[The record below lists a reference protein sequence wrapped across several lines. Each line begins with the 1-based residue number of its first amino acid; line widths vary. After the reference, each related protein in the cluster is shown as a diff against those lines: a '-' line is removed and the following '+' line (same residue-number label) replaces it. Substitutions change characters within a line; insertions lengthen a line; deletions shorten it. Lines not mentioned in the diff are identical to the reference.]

1 MARAHRAPRHAATA
15 RRRAVRPALAH
26 YLGCMEPL
34 FRMFRVNAAEAQRI
48 AAAPDEPHQ
57 HDFEELIMGMEGQL
71 EHFIDFRT
79 TTIAAPFVSFVTKGK
94 VHRVKPGLKDGK
106 CDMWVLRFRS
116 EFIPETTFQLY
127 AFFHANADIAL
138 PDAFCFQRLLAVC
151 DLIAGEMQQPEPDL
165 AVVRQLLG
173 ALFTLIR
180 SEHRRQHPEAEA
192 PATAQN
198 ETFRNFL
205 QILEENYRQ
214 PHDVEFYASQLFM
227 SPRNLNL
234 MTQHIL
240 QQSVS
245 RIIETRKLIEA
256 KNLLVGTDK
265 PVSEIGFDLGYQ
277 EKAYFTRVFKKN
289 TGQTPTEF
297 REEMRKLV
305 V

>member
-1 MARAHRAPRHAATA
+1 MDH
-15 RRRAVRPALAH
+15 
-26 YLGCMEPL
+26 L
-34 FRMFRVNAAEAQRI
+34 FRMFHVDADEAKRI
-48 AAAPDEPHQ
+48 AATPDDPHQ
-57 HDFEELIMGMEGQL
+57 HDFEELIIGVEGQL
-71 EHFIDFRT
+71 DHFIDFRT
-79 TTIAAPFVSFVTKGK
+79 ATIDAPFVSFVTKGK
-94 VHRVKPGLKDGK
+94 VHRVKPGLKDGR

-116 EFIPETTFQLY
+116 EFIPETIFQLY

-138 PDAFCFQRLLAVC
+138 PDAFCFKRLLTVC
-151 DLIAGEMQQPEPDL
+151 ELISGEMEQPEPDL

-180 SEHRRQHPEAEA
+180 SEHRRQHPEVEA
-192 PATAQN
+192 PSATQN

-205 QILEENYRQ
+205 QVLEENYRQ

-227 SPRNLNL
+227 SARNLNL
-234 MTQHIL
+234 ITQHIL

-256 KNLLVGTDK
+256 KNLLISTDK

-297 REEMRKLV
+297 REEMRKLLT
-305 V
+305 

>member
-1 MARAHRAPRHAATA
+1 MDD
-15 RRRAVRPALAH
+15 
-26 YLGCMEPL
+26 L
-34 FRMFRVNAAEAQRI
+34 FRLIRVGAAEAARI
-48 AAAPDEPHQ
+48 GEVPNEPHQ
-57 HDFEELIMGMEGQL
+57 HDFEELIIGVEGQL

-79 TTIAAPFVSFVTKGK
+79 TISKAPFVTFVTKGK
-94 VHRVKPGLKDGK
+94 VHRVKPGLKDGR

-138 PDAFCFQRLLAVC
+138 PDAFCFSRLLTVC
-151 DLIAGEMQQPEPDL
+151 ELIEGEMAQAQPDL

-192 PATAQN
+192 PSTTQN
-198 ETFRNFL
+198 ETFRHFL
-205 QILEENYRQ
+205 QVLEENYRQ

-234 MTQHIL
+234 ITHHIL

-256 KNLLVGTDK
+256 KNLLIATDK
-265 PVSEIGFDLGYQ
+265 PVSEIGFELGYE

-289 TGQTPTEF
+289 SGQTPTEF
-297 REEMRKLV
+297 QEEMRRLV

>member
-1 MARAHRAPRHAATA
+1 MDQ
-15 RRRAVRPALAH
+15 
-26 YLGCMEPL
+26 L
-34 FRMFRVNAAEAQRI
+34 FRLFRVDAAEAQRI
-48 AAAPDEPHQ
+48 AQAPDEPHQ
-57 HDFEELIMGMEGQL
+57 HDFEELIIGVEGQL

-79 TTIAAPFVSFVTKGK
+79 ATIAAPFVSFVTKGK
-94 VHRVKPGLKDGK
+94 VHRVRPALKDGR
-106 CDMWVLRFRS
+106 CDMRVLRFRS

-138 PDAFCFQRLLAVC
+138 HDVRCFNRLLTVC
-151 DLIAGEMQQPEPDL
+151 DLIEGEMEQPEPDL
-165 AVVRQLLG
+165 AVVRQLLS

-180 SEHRRQHPEAEA
+180 SEHRRLHPDEDAP
-192 PATAQN
+192 PATQS
-198 ETFRNFL
+198 ETFRHFL
-205 QILEENYRQ
+205 RILEENFRQ

-234 MTQHIL
+234 ITQHIL

-256 KNLLVGTDK
+256 KNLLIATDK
-265 PVSEIGFDLGYQ
+265 PVSEIGFDLGFN

-305 V
+305 A

>member
-1 MARAHRAPRHAATA
+1 MDD
-15 RRRAVRPALAH
+15 
-26 YLGCMEPL
+26 L
-34 FRMFRVNAAEAQRI
+34 FRLFRVDATEAQRI
-48 AAAPDEPHQ
+48 AAAPNVPHQ
-57 HDFEELIMGMEGQL
+57 HDFEELIIGAEGQL

-79 TTIAAPFVSFVTKGK
+79 ATIAAPFVSFVTKGK
-94 VHRVKPGLKDGK
+94 VHRVVPRTKDGR

-116 EFIPETTFQLY
+116 EFIPETVFQLY
-127 AFFHANADIAL
+127 AFFHANADIGL
-138 PDAFCFQRLLAVC
+138 HDVRCFKRLLTVC
-151 DLIAGEMQQPEPDL
+151 ELIDGEMQQPEPDL

-180 SEHRRQHPEAEA
+180 SEHRRQHPEADA
-192 PATAQN
+192 PPASQS
-198 ETFRNFL
+198 ETFRHFL

-234 MTQHIL
+234 ITLHIL

-256 KNLLVGTDK
+256 KNLLISTDK
-265 PVSEIGFDLGYQ
+265 PVSEIGFELGYQ

-305 V
+305 A

>member
-1 MARAHRAPRHAATA
+1 MDD
-15 RRRAVRPALAH
+15 
-26 YLGCMEPL
+26 L
-34 FRMFRVNAAEAQRI
+34 FRMFRVDAAEAQRI

-57 HDFEELIMGMEGQL
+57 HDFEELILGIEGQL

-79 TTIAAPFVSFVTKGK
+79 STIAAPFVSFVTKGK
-94 VHRVKPGLKDGK
+94 VHRVKPGLKDGR

-138 PDAFCFQRLLAVC
+138 PDAFCFNRLLTVC
-151 DLIAGEMQQPEPDL
+151 ELIADEMEQAEPDL
-165 AVVRQLLG
+165 AVVRQLLS

-180 SEHRRQHPEAEA
+180 SEHRRQHPEVET
-192 PATAQN
+192 PAATQS

-205 QILEENYRQ
+205 QILEENFRQ
-214 PHDVEFYASQLFM
+214 PHDVDFYASQLFM

-234 MTQHIL
+234 ITQHIL

-256 KNLLVGTDK
+256 KNLLIKTDK
-265 PVSEIGFDLGYQ
+265 LVSEIGVELGYN
-277 EKAYFTRVFKKN
+277 EKDYSTRVFKKN

>member
-1 MARAHRAPRHAATA
+1 MDD
-15 RRRAVRPALAH
+15 
-26 YLGCMEPL
+26 L
-34 FRMFRVNAAEAQRI
+34 FRMFHLDAAEAQRI
-48 AAAPDEPHQ
+48 AAVPDDPHQ
-57 HDFEELIMGMEGQL
+57 HDFEELIIGVEGQL
-71 EHFIDFRT
+71 DHFIDFRT
-79 TTIAAPFVSFVTKGK
+79 STIDAPFVSFVTKGK
-94 VHRVKPGLKDGK
+94 VHRVKPGLKDGR

-116 EFIPETTFQLY
+116 EFIPETIFQLY

-138 PDAFCFQRLLAVC
+138 PDAFCFKRLLTVC
-151 DLIAGEMQQPEPDL
+151 ELISGEMEQPEPDL

-180 SEHRRQHPEAEA
+180 SEHRRQHPEVEA
-192 PATAQN
+192 PSATQN

-205 QILEENYRQ
+205 QLLEENYRQ

-227 SPRNLNL
+227 STRNLNL
-234 MTQHIL
+234 ITQHIL

-256 KNLLVGTDK
+256 KNLLISTDK

-297 REEMRKLV
+297 REEMRKLLT
-305 V
+305 

>member
-1 MARAHRAPRHAATA
+1 M
-15 RRRAVRPALAH
+15 
-26 YLGCMEPL
+26 GPL
-34 FRMFRVNAAEAQRI
+34 FRLFRVDAAEAERI
-48 AAAPDEPHQ
+48 AQEPDEPHQ
-57 HDFEELIMGMEGQL
+57 HDFEELIIGLEGQL

-94 VHRVKPGLKDGK
+94 VHRVRPQVKDGR

-138 PDAFCFQRLLAVC
+138 PDAFCFERLITVC
-151 DLIAGEMQQPEPDL
+151 GLINGEMERPEPDL
-165 AVVRQLLG
+165 AVVRQLLS

-180 SEHRRQHPEAEA
+180 SEHRRQHPEADA
-192 PATAQN
+192 PDSTQN

-205 QILEENYRQ
+205 RILEENFRQ

-234 MTQHIL
+234 ITQHIL

-256 KNLLVGTDK
+256 KNLLVATDK
-265 PVSEIGFDLGYQ
+265 PVSEIGFELGYN

-305 V
+305 A

>member
-1 MARAHRAPRHAATA
+1 M
-15 RRRAVRPALAH
+15 VD
-26 YLGCMEPL
+26 L
-34 FRMFRVNAAEAQRI
+34 FRIFHVDAADAQRI
-48 AAAPDEPHQ
+48 AATPDDPHQ
-57 HDFEELIMGMEGQL
+57 HDFEELIIGVEGQL
-71 EHFIDFRT
+71 DHFIDFRT
-79 TTIAAPFVSFVTKGK
+79 ATIDAPFVSFVTKGK

-116 EFIPETTFQLY
+116 EFIPETVFQLY

-138 PDAFCFQRLLAVC
+138 PDAFCFKRLLTVC
-151 DLIAGEMQQPEPDL
+151 ELIAGEMEQPEPDL

-180 SEHRRQHPEAEA
+180 SEHRRQHPEVEA
-192 PATAQN
+192 PSATQN

-205 QILEENYRQ
+205 QVLEENYRQ

-227 SPRNLNL
+227 SARNLNL
-234 MTQHIL
+234 ITQHIL

-256 KNLLVGTDK
+256 KNLLISTDK

-305 V
+305 T

>member
-1 MARAHRAPRHAATA
+1 MD
-15 RRRAVRPALAH
+15 
-26 YLGCMEPL
+26 EL
-34 FRMFRVNAAEAQRI
+34 FRMFRVDAAEAVRI
-48 AAAPDEPHQ
+48 ATALDEPHQ
-57 HDFEELIMGMEGQL
+57 HDFEELIIGVQGQL

-94 VHRVKPGLKDGK
+94 VHRVKPGLKDGR

-138 PDAFCFQRLLAVC
+138 PDEFCFKRLLTVC
-151 DLIAGEMQQPEPDL
+151 ELIDGEMERPEPDL

-180 SEHRRQHPEAEA
+180 SEHRRQHPEEEA
-192 PATAQN
+192 ASATQN
-198 ETFRNFL
+198 ETFRSFL
-205 QILEENYRQ
+205 RILEENYRQ

-227 SPRNLNL
+227 SARNLNL
-234 MTQHIL
+234 ITQHIL

-256 KNLLVGTDK
+256 KNLLISTDK
-265 PVSEIGFDLGYQ
+265 PVSEIGFELGYN

-305 V
+305 A

>member
-1 MARAHRAPRHAATA
+1 MDD
-15 RRRAVRPALAH
+15 
-26 YLGCMEPL
+26 L
-34 FRMFRVNAAEAQRI
+34 FRMFRVDVAEAQRI
-48 AAAPDEPHQ
+48 AAAPDDPHQ
-57 HDFEELIMGMEGQL
+57 HDFEELIIGMQGQL
-71 EHFIDFRT
+71 EHFIDFQT
-79 TTIAAPFVSFVTKGK
+79 STIAAPFVSFVTKGK
-94 VHRVKPGLKDGK
+94 VHRVKPGLKDGR

-127 AFFHANADIAL
+127 SFFHANADIAL
-138 PDAFCFQRLLAVC
+138 PDAYCFNRLLTVC
-151 DLIAGEMQQPEPDL
+151 ELIAGEMKQAEPDL
-165 AVVRQLLG
+165 AVVRQLLS

-192 PATAQN
+192 PAATQS

-205 QILEENYRQ
+205 QILEENFRQ
-214 PHDVEFYASQLFM
+214 PHDVDFYASQLFM

-234 MTQHIL
+234 ITQNIL

-256 KNLLVGTDK
+256 KNLLIKTDK
-265 PVSEIGFDLGYQ
+265 PVSEIGFELGYN

>member
-1 MARAHRAPRHAATA
+1 MDD
-15 RRRAVRPALAH
+15 
-26 YLGCMEPL
+26 L
-34 FRMFRVNAAEAQRI
+34 FRMFRVDAAEAQRI

-57 HDFEELIMGMEGQL
+57 HDFEELILGIEGQL

-79 TTIAAPFVSFVTKGK
+79 STIAAPFVSFVTKGK
-94 VHRVKPGLKDGK
+94 VHRVKPGLKDGR

-138 PDAFCFQRLLAVC
+138 PDAFCFNRLLTVC
-151 DLIAGEMQQPEPDL
+151 ELITGEMEQAEPDL
-165 AVVRQLLG
+165 AVVRQLLS

-180 SEHRRQHPEAEA
+180 SEHRRQHPEVET
-192 PATAQN
+192 PAATQS

-205 QILEENYRQ
+205 QILEENFRQ
-214 PHDVEFYASQLFM
+214 PHDVDFYASQLFM

-234 MTQHIL
+234 ITQHIL

-256 KNLLVGTDK
+256 KNLLIKTDK
-265 PVSEIGFDLGYQ
+265 PVSEIGFELGYN

>member
-1 MARAHRAPRHAATA
+1 MDD
-15 RRRAVRPALAH
+15 
-26 YLGCMEPL
+26 L
-34 FRMFRVNAAEAQRI
+34 FRMFRVDAAEAQRI

-57 HDFEELIMGMEGQL
+57 HDFEELILGIEGQL

-79 TTIAAPFVSFVTKGK
+79 STIAAPFVSFVTKGK
-94 VHRVKPGLKDGK
+94 VHRVKPGLKDGR

-138 PDAFCFQRLLAVC
+138 PDAYCFNRLLTVC
-151 DLIAGEMQQPEPDL
+151 ELIAGEMEQAEPDL
-165 AVVRQLLG
+165 AVVRQLLS

-180 SEHRRQHPEAEA
+180 SEHRRQHPEVET
-192 PATAQN
+192 PAATQS

-205 QILEENYRQ
+205 QILEENFRQ
-214 PHDVEFYASQLFM
+214 PHDVDFYASQLFM

-234 MTQHIL
+234 ITQHIL

-256 KNLLVGTDK
+256 KNLLIKTDK
-265 PVSEIGFDLGYQ
+265 PVSEIGFELGYN

>member
-1 MARAHRAPRHAATA
+1 MDD
-15 RRRAVRPALAH
+15 
-26 YLGCMEPL
+26 L
-34 FRMFRVNAAEAQRI
+34 FRMFHLDAAEAQRI
-48 AAAPDEPHQ
+48 AAVPDDPHQ
-57 HDFEELIMGMEGQL
+57 HDFEELIIGVEGQL
-71 EHFIDFRT
+71 DHFIDFRT
-79 TTIAAPFVSFVTKGK
+79 STIDAPFVSFVTKGK
-94 VHRVKPGLKDGK
+94 VHRVKPGLKDGR

-116 EFIPETTFQLY
+116 EFIPETIFQLY

-138 PDAFCFQRLLAVC
+138 PDAFCFKRLLTVC
-151 DLIAGEMQQPEPDL
+151 ELISGEMEQPEPDL

-180 SEHRRQHPEAEA
+180 SEHRRQHPEVEA
-192 PATAQN
+192 PSATQN

-205 QILEENYRQ
+205 QVLEENYRQ

-227 SPRNLNL
+227 STRNLNL
-234 MTQHIL
+234 ITQHIL

-256 KNLLVGTDK
+256 KNLLISTDK

-297 REEMRKLV
+297 REEMRKLLT
-305 V
+305 

>member
-1 MARAHRAPRHAATA
+1 
-15 RRRAVRPALAH
+15 
-26 YLGCMEPL
+26 MEEL
-34 FRMFRVNAAEAQRI
+34 FRMFRVDAAEAERI
-48 AAAPDEPHQ
+48 AAKPDAPHQ
-57 HDFEELIMGMEGQL
+57 HDFEEVIIGVVGQL

-79 TTIAAPFVSFVTKGK
+79 STIAAPFVSFVSQGK
-94 VHRVKPGLKDGK
+94 VHRVLPQVKEGH

-127 AFFHANADIAL
+127 AFFHANADIPL
-138 PDAFCFQRLLAVC
+138 PNEFCFTRLLTVC
-151 DLIAGEMQQPEPDL
+151 ELIAGEMEQREPDL

-180 SEHRRQHPEAEA
+180 SEHRRQNPEEA
-192 PATAQN
+192 TPSSTQN

-205 QILEENYRQ
+205 RILEQNFRQ

-227 SPRNLNL
+227 SARNLNL
-234 MTQHIL
+234 ITQNIL

-256 KNLLVGTDK
+256 KNLLIATDK
-265 PVSEIGFDLGYQ
+265 PVSEIGFELGYE

-297 REEMRKLV
+297 RAEMRRLV
-305 V
+305 A

>member
-1 MARAHRAPRHAATA
+1 MD
-15 RRRAVRPALAH
+15 
-26 YLGCMEPL
+26 PL
-34 FRMFRVNAAEAQRI
+34 FRLFRVDAAEAERI
-48 AAAPDEPHQ
+48 AQAPDEPHQ
-57 HDFEELIMGMEGQL
+57 HDFEELIIGLEGQL

-94 VHRVKPGLKDGK
+94 VHRVRPQVKDGR

-138 PDAFCFQRLLAVC
+138 PDAFCFERLITVC
-151 DLIAGEMQQPEPDL
+151 GLINGEMERPEPDL
-165 AVVRQLLG
+165 AVVRQLLS

-180 SEHRRQHPEAEA
+180 SEHRRQHPEADA
-192 PATAQN
+192 PDSTQN

-205 QILEENYRQ
+205 RILEENFRQ

-234 MTQHIL
+234 ITQHIL

-256 KNLLVGTDK
+256 KNLLVATDK
-265 PVSEIGFDLGYQ
+265 PVSEIGFELGYN

-305 V
+305 A